1 MIKKATELVFFGA
14 CGYHYVLLDVNSP
27 AFQYGPPKAPHQ
39 TECSACGE
47 HFPVILKE
55 IHLGKVSHEDRDRG
69 WSLDRPK
76 ALMMCSV
83 CGGEKVSSP
92 IGPNSQQFTCKKCGR
107 TDLDGQVI
115 AS

>member
-55 IHLGKVSHEDRDRG
+55 IHLGKGKAVAGCTLYTAIKRKNPLCLLNPLFLFVS
-69 WSLDRPK
+69 W
-76 ALMMCSV
+76 
-83 CGGEKVSSP
+83 
-92 IGPNSQQFTCKKCGR
+92 
-107 TDLDGQVI
+107 
-115 AS
+115 